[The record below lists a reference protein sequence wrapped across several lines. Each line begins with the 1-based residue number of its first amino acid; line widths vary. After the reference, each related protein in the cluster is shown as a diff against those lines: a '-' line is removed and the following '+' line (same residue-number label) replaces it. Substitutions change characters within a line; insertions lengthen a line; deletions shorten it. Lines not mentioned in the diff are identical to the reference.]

1 MRAQETVIGYHIV
14 AGEVPDRHDFNGFN
28 IKFYFWSDHM
38 QSRTLPIACGA
49 TEVHGN
55 PLFIEKKTRNEMDD
69 VVKR

>member
-1 MRAQETVIGYHIV
+1 MRATYTVISRHVDADQLPNLHIF
-14 AGEVPDRHDFNGFN
+14 AGFN
-28 IKFYFWSDHM
+28 TKFYFWSDHM